1 MMVAV
6 DAGIDLAAKT
16 QIFNYTVIREEPIEK
31 LSLPSFSFH
40 PRLRVFA
47 NKGCTCVTCGK
58 VGSRLVLGKG
68 RGGRHWDV
76 YTEDLY
82 PLTVDHI
89 IPRSKGGGNGLNN
102 LQPMCAG
109 CNFRKGNGDRPYGCR
124 KGNKQTNCADGE
136 SKGANIEGF
145 TKVSDNPARCD
156 PNGYSYLKGQTVYR
170 RQKKKTVKPIGTVA
184 RVTRNYY
191 TGNLG
196 VTLEEGKPNSVYDL
210 ETLWVDDASASCL
223 LLG

>member
-1 MMVAV
+1 MVAV
-6 DAGIDLAAKT
+6 ATGVNLTAKT
-16 QIFNYTVIREEPIEK
+16 QIFNYIVLRETPIEK
-31 LSLPSFSFH
+31 LSLTSFSSH

-47 NKGCTCVTCGK
+47 N
-58 VGSRLVLGKG
+58 KG

-76 YTEDLY
+76 YTENLY

-89 IPRSKGGGNGLNN
+89 VPKSKGGGDSLNN

-136 SKGANIEGF
+136 TKGVNIEGY
-145 TKVSDNPARCD
+145 TKVSDNPVRCD

-184 RVTRNYY
+184 RVTSNYY

-210 ETLWVDDASASCL
+210 ETLWVDDASASC
-223 LLG
+223 